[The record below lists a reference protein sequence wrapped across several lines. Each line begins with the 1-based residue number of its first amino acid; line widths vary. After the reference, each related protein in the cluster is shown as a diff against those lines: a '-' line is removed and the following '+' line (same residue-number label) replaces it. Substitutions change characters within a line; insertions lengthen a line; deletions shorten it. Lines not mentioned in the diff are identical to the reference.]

1 MKRIRYKRSILSLV
15 ATLVVLGLNVNEA
28 MAFNGIGNNI
38 NSLCAADM
46 RTPAKPFNGNCTLCH
61 DNGGSGGPGAG
72 KTASRPGNINLDFF
86 CTLPMMNTAPVANA
100 GPDQSVTAGV
110 IVTLDGSGS
119 MDADGDTPSYDWVVT
134 DPAGNP
140 VMLSD
145 ATAVMP
151 TFTATIAGN
160 YVAELTVNDGTEDS
174 AVDSVTVLVTEAQ
187 PVNIA
192 PVANAGMDQA
202 VIVDDIVTLDGT
214 GSSDAD
220 GDDLT
225 YSWVLTQRPMGS
237 EALLSGA
244 DTAMPSFIADV
255 EGDYLIELTVN
266 DGMLD
271 SAADIVM
278 ISATVENAP
287 MVNIAPVANAGMD
300 QNVQTG
306 TTVMLDG
313 SGSSDANNDPLAYS
327 WELTT
332 MPMNSAAVLMDA
344 TTAMPSFV
352 ADLPGEYVAQLIVSD
367 GLLESAADTVM
378 INVNDQPMITANVK
392 LKLKVKPSKLKIKME
407 KFGEKAVKVEA
418 KVKHV
423 IMMPEYDS
431 DMDDDDE
438 DDMDDEQV
446 NIIPVLVDIYVI
458 NPDESMEVLVQKHHS
473 LKKSSKVKARFM
485 PKTEGTYEV
494 HSTVTDEAGN
504 ELASETKSIVVM
516 LKAEDHEDDDE
527 HDDDDDDHEKDDH
540 EEDDHK

>member
-1 MKRIRYKRSILSLV
+1 
-15 ATLVVLGLNVNEA
+15 
-28 MAFNGIGNNI
+28 MAFNSRGNII
-38 NSLCAADM
+38 NDSCLAEGRMPLMPYDNNANT
-46 RTPAKPFNGNCTLCH
+46 RNTSPNGCLLCH
-61 DNGGSGGPGAG
+61 NDGPGGGNGAG
-72 KTASRPGNINLDFF
+72 FRAYRVSPRNLDFF
-86 CTLPMMNTAPVANA
+86 CQLVAMNIVPVANA
-100 GPDQSVTAGV
+100 GPDQSVTAGD

-119 MDADGDTPSYDWVVT
+119 MDADGDILSYDWMVT

-160 YVAELTVNDGTEDS
+160 YVAELIVNDGTEDS
-174 AVDSVTVLVTEAQ
+174 AVDSVTILVTEAQ

-192 PVANAGMDQA
+192 PVADAGMDQA

-225 YSWVLTQRPMGS
+225 YSWILTQRPMGS

-255 EGDYLIELTVN
+255 EGDYLVELTVN

-271 SAADIVM
+271 SAADTVV

-287 MVNIAPVANAGMD
+287 MVNIAPVADAGMD

-327 WELTT
+327 WEFTT
-332 MPMNSAAVLMDA
+332 MPMNSTAVLMDA

-352 ADLPGEYVAQLIVSD
+352 ADLPGEYVAQLTVSD
-367 GLLESAADTVM
+367 GLLESVADTVM
-378 INVNDQPMITANVK
+378 IKVNDQPMITANVR

-423 IMMPEYDS
+423 KMQPEYDS
-431 DMDDDDE
+431 DMDHEDDKDDE
-438 DDMDDEQV
+438 K
-446 NIIPVLVDIYVI
+446 IKFIPVLVDIYVT
-458 NPDESMEVLVQKHHS
+458 NPDGSMEVLVQKHEA
-473 LKKSSKVKARFM
+473 LKKTSKVKARFM
-485 PKTEGTYEV
+485 PTMEGIYEV

-516 LKAEDHEDDDE
+516 LKVEDHEEEDDD
-527 HDDDDDDHEKDDH
+527 HDDDDDDDHEKDDH
-540 EEDDHK
+540 DEDDDEEEDDH